1 MLDAKEP
8 RMSLQHIETTIS
20 ETTIR
25 MRYADH
31 NDPAQATQWFAF
43 EVPIGPGLTLPTHGG
58 DVALGALPTRLFAS
72 IQLAVLR
79 YVRDAIG
86 EETQRLAGLARH

>member
-1 MLDAKEP
+1 MP
-8 RMSLQHIETTIS
+8 LQHVETTIS

-25 MRYADH
+25 IRYADH
-31 NDPAQATQWFAF
+31 SDPAQATNWFAF
-43 EVPIGPGLTLPTHGG
+43 EVPIGPDLMLPNHTGG
-58 DVALGALPTRLFAS
+58 RDIALGELPTRLFAS
-72 IQLAVLR
+72 IQLAALR